1 MSWHAQNE
9 QNGSPAYE
17 SIDSDPVWLHLAIGL
32 FLIVA
37 TFAAA
42 LAVCVAFTLNAVLS

>member
-1 MSWHAQNE
+1 MSAIAGTGQS
-9 QNGSPAYE
+9 GSQSYE

-37 TFAAA
+37 TFAAGVLVCA
-42 LAVCVAFTLNAVLS
+42 AFVLAAVLW